1 MAQTCAKERG
11 LGLSGPEVAI
21 LFDVKNSGE
30 TSHRPAL
37 RMPPLQHE
45 SYGRMIKMVIERF
58 GRNHQ
63 PDPATGQAR
72 PTPLSSSD
80 VFLLMNGGKDGNHS
94 EFLKPFA
101 GIKKDVK
108 NITLFRDERSSCQ
121 RLGKVQGFATL
132 NCVETLLVVQAEK
145 SKLKKMPYE
154 HFPHCST
161 HSNLLGPIKMPSF
174 NQLWSLRWEFKMKLL
189 GKKALQNNGGQEGDD
204 DSEELDPKPNLKRT
218 PESVEPVF
226 YHGYPTVV
234 YQDILEAHQVRYCI
248 DLTPGDGAAAL
259 ACYKL
264 GIFYLGLTLTTT
276 HTEQLAAKLE
286 HEVLQCMTNENDDRL
301 YSVGLTQTLL
311 HQGEDRGRKRS
322 RPESDSDQD
331 SSGSLVPASSSDN
344 EDSSQQTLPFGRCQ
358 SGELAD

>member
-1 MAQTCAKERG
+1 
-11 LGLSGPEVAI
+11 
-21 LFDVKNSGE
+21 
-30 TSHRPAL
+30 
-37 RMPPLQHE
+37 
-45 SYGRMIKMVIERF
+45 
-58 GRNHQ
+58 
-63 PDPATGQAR
+63 
-72 PTPLSSSD
+72 
-80 VFLLMNGGKDGNHS
+80 
-94 EFLKPFA
+94 
-101 GIKKDVK
+101 
-108 NITLFRDERSSCQ
+108 
-121 RLGKVQGFATL
+121 
-132 NCVETLLVVQAEK
+132 
-145 SKLKKMPYE
+145 
-154 HFPHCST
+154 
-161 HSNLLGPIKMPSF
+161 
-174 NQLWSLRWEFKMKLL
+174 MKLL

-204 DSEELDPKPNLKRT
+204 DSEELDPKPKRT

-301 YSVGLTQTLL
+301 YSFGLTQTLL
-311 HQGEDRGRKRS
+311 HQGERGRKRS

-331 SSGSLVPASSSDN
+331 SSGPLDNVPASSSDN